1 MAKNLFQEAL
11 KYSEDQ
17 LAQMLALVK
26 LSPQVK
32 DLESAL
38 DKARK
43 TMQDLEQRLAQ
54 LRGEVKVKGKP
65 GPKKKVAAKRG
76 PKPKAAKPVKVAK
89 KRKVKRVKS
98 DVSLKDA
105 MLKVFEQ
112 AAGEIKVADLV
123 AGLKSAGYQS
133 AATPKNVQIQVYKLL
148 KAMADKVEKVK
159 PGLYRIKSETQQQ

>member
-17 LAQMLALVK
+17 LTQMLALVK

-43 TMQDLEQRLAQ
+43 TMQDLEQRLTH
-54 LRGEVKVKGKP
+54 LRGETRVKGKP
-65 GPKKKVAAKRG
+65 GPKKKTAAKRG
-76 PKPKAAKPVKVAK
+76 PKPKADKLVKVAK
-89 KRKVKRVKS
+89 KRKAKRVKS

-105 MLKVFEQ
+105 MLKVFEK
-112 AAGEIKVADLV
+112 AAGEIKVADII
-123 AGLKSAGYQS
+123 AGLKTAGYTTN
-133 AATPKNVQIQVYKLL
+133 ATPKNTQIQVYKLL

-159 PGLYRIKSETQQQ
+159 PGLYRIKSETQPQ